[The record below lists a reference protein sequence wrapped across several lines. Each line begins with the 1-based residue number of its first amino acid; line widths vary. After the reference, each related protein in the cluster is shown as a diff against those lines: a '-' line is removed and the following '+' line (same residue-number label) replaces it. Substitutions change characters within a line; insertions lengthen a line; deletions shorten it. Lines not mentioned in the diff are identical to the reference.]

1 MSTLPDSTPPLATAT
16 TTASNSRWCSFVVA
30 GRYFAVDASMV
41 AEVLRATQ
49 INRVPLAAAAIAGLL
64 NLRGRI
70 VPVIDM
76 RLRLGFEPAADQQP
90 RINLIIDIRNEWYSL
105 LVDDLLDVVC
115 FDTNLIEQPS
125 GSRSDPALDAVVG
138 LISESGRLVHFLD
151 PARLFNS
158 LLIARAHGRSVG

>member
-1 MSTLPDSTPPLATAT
+1 MSGPTQQPASAT
-16 TTASNSRWCSFVVA
+16 TAASNSRWCSFVVA
-30 GRYFAVDASMV
+30 GRCFAVDAAMV

-76 RLRLGFEPAADQQP
+76 RMRLGFEPASDEQP

-105 LVDDLLDVVC
+105 LVDDLLDVVN
-115 FDTNLIEQPS
+115 FDTDLIEQPS

-138 LISESGRLVHFLD
+138 LLSEPGRLVHFLD
-151 PARLFNS
+151 PTRILHS
-158 LLIARAHGRSVG
+158 LLIARVHGRSVG

>member
-1 MSTLPDSTPPLATAT
+1 MSGRTQQPASE
-16 TTASNSRWCSFVVA
+16 TTAAPNSRWCSFVVA
-30 GRYFAVDASMV
+30 DRCFAVDAAMV

-76 RLRLGFEPAADQQP
+76 RMRLGFEPASDEQP

-105 LVDDLLDVVC
+105 LVDDLLDVVN
-115 FDTNLIEQPS
+115 FDTDLIEQPS

-138 LISESGRLVHFLD
+138 LLSEPGRLVHFLD
-151 PARLFNS
+151 PARLLHS
-158 LLIARAHGRSVG
+158 LLIARVHGRSVG